1 MSLRGYKPVELF
13 RRTMLTKV
21 TNPSRNDTEC
31 QEDSQG
37 NSLAAGVEQVSD
49 DVELTGESLD
59 ETNGSTGGVVLDQ
72 RNKSK
77 GKRKAANCPDSSA
90 KKAKKQAWTPKA
102 VDVLLK
108 YIKEYKTK
116 CEFNGVD
123 FEADLSGMYT
133 EVRRCL
139 AVDFPHNFGPESCHD
154 PGKELK
160 DMDSEE
166 YESYRKRKGRA
177 QVSTVLLA
185 EIAPGITLHM

>member
-1 MSLRGYKPVELF
+1 MSSRGYKPGELF
-13 RRTMLTKV
+13 RPTMLARV
-21 TNPSRNDTEC
+21 TNPSRNDKQC

-37 NSLAAGVEQVSD
+37 NSLAAGVEQVFD
-49 DVELTGESLD
+49 DVELTAESLD
-59 ETNGSTGGVVLDQ
+59 ETVGPTGGVVLDQ

-77 GKRKAANCPDSSA
+77 GKRKAANRPDYSA
-90 KKAKKQAWTPKA
+90 KKAKKRAWTPE
-102 VDVLLK
+102 VVEVLLK

-139 AVDFPHNFGPESCHD
+139 AVDFLQDFGPESCQD
-154 PGKELK
+154 PGKEFK

-166 YESYRKRKGRA
+166 YDQRFYPSNLLGIQLRMGTK
-177 QVSTVLLA
+177 STSSLLD
-185 EIAPGITLHM
+185 I